1 MLDDV
6 VSIPSFIL
14 LCHCTYL
21 YVVPST
27 EIPLM
32 LTLEQSTAVSTRCL
46 RCEHAVQ
53 TRKKRK
59 VRLGVFWCEERG
71 EDDVVMVTI

>member
-32 LTLEQSTAVSTRCL
+32 LTLASLSRAQRCL
-46 RCEHAVQ
+46 RGVYAVNMLFKQ
-53 TRKKRK
+53 GRRGKFVWVSFGVRKEGRMM
-59 VRLGVFWCEERG
+59 W
-71 EDDVVMVTI
+71 